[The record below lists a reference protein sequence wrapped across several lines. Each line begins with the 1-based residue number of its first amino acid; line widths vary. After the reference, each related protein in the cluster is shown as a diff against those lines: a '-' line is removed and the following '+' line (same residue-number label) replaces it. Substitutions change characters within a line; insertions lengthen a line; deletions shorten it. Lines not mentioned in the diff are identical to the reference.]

1 MGNFSIRHAVPAD
14 AAAVLEYLKGL
25 ADEPDIPLNLEP
37 GCITMTVDQEEKILA
52 GILAADNAVY
62 RVAVADGQI
71 IGIINCQG
79 KTRMMAPQLVRHV
92 AELGLS
98 IRKDWRGKGVGTALM
113 EDVIAWAKNTGFITR
128 LQLEVYT
135 TNTRAIRLYE
145 RLGFVHEGCRKHAIR
160 RGGKYIDNYTMA
172 LLWD

>member
-1 MGNFSIRHAVPAD
+1 MIPFTIRDAVPAD
-14 AAAVLEYLKGL
+14 AAAILDYLKVL
-25 ADEPDIPLNLEP
+25 AEEPDIPLNLEP
-37 GCITMTVDQEEKILA
+37 GCITITVEEEEKILA

-62 RVAVADGQI
+62 RVAVVDGEI

-92 AELGLS
+92 AELGIS
-98 IRKDWRGKGVGTALM
+98 VRKDWRGKGVGRALM
-113 EDVIAWAKNTGFITR
+113 ENVIAWAKETGFITR

-135 TNTRAIRLYE
+135 SNTVAIRLYE
-145 RLGFVHEGCRKHAIR
+145 WLGFVHEGCRKHAIR
-160 RGGKYIDNYTMA
+160 REGKYIDNYTMA